1 MESETYLDLLDQEH
15 GHEGDE
21 GDANNHSDDSLC
33 KCELR
38 LKKIFVP
45 INIILLVGFQDVL
58 VQAVVRSYLE
68 PQVYAEG
75 YQQYD
80 SRDT

>member
-15 GHEGDE
+15 GHEGHE
-21 GDANNHSDDSLC
+21 GDANDHSNDSLGER
-33 KCELR
+33 ELR

-45 INIILLVGFQDVL
+45 IDIILLVGFQDIL
-58 VQAVVRSYLE
+58 VRAVVRSYLE

-75 YQQYD
+75 YQQD
-80 SRDT
+80 NSRDT